1 MGTFEKR
8 RKMAKTEKKQQKGE
22 VKQAMKAAKRLKKGS
37 KMKKGA
43 KIRTSVN
50 FHRPKTRITLRNPK
64 YLRKS
69 GPARK
74 EFDAKV
80 ECDPANKFDAY
91 TVIKHPLC
99 TESAMKQIEDNNVLT
114 FITDVRAN
122 KRQIAMAVKELYQ
135 IDVVK
140 VNTLIRPDG
149 QKKAYIKLHEDRE
162 ALEVANTIGII

>member
-1 MGTFEKR
+1 MGTFNRDAKMVKAE
-8 RKMAKTEKKQQKGE
+8 RKGKQVKK
-22 VKQAMKAAKRLKKGS
+22 A
-37 KMKKGA
+37 A
-43 KIRTSVN
+43 KIRTSVH
-50 FHRPKTRITLRNPK
+50 FHKPKTLITLRNPK

-74 EFDAKV
+74 QFDLKV
-80 ECDPANKFDAY
+80 ECNPANKFDAY

-135 IDVVK
+135 IDVIK

-149 QKKAYIKLHEDRE
+149 QKKAYVKLHEDRE
-162 ALEVANTIGII
+162 ALEVAITIGII

>member
-43 KIRTSVN
+43 KIRTSVH

-74 EFDAKV
+74 EFDPKV
-80 ECDPANKFDAY
+80 ECNPANKFDAY

-122 KRQIAMAVKELYQ
+122 KRQIANAVKELYQ

-149 QKKAYIKLHEDRE
+149 QKKAYVKLHEDRE